1 MIYIYRYKS
10 INIYYYNIINYIY
23 VSKLNLNKLKK
34 NNSVFNR
41 VIFENILS
49 TQLIIIKSINYS
61 GARIKIYEII
71 INLSLNFFV

>member
-23 VSKLNLNKLKK
+23 VSKLNLNKFKK

-61 GARIKIYEII
+61 GAESKFMK
-71 INLSLNFFV
+71 L